1 MSNNN
6 GWIKL
11 HRQLIDSEIFASQI
25 GLKIWIWCLIK
36 AFHKKA
42 FIPIKIGKGES
53 IITVE
58 RGSFIFGRYTAEKE
72 LNINGSTVYKWIK
85 KLQEMEMIDIESNSH
100 YSIITISNYDNYQRN
115 DEQEVTAIEQ
125 PLNSQVT
132 TIEQPLNSQVTTI
145 EQPRNT
151 YNNIKNDKNVDN
163 IENVKNDENEIKNTG
178 TERKKNNVI
187 IDSLNDNINTK
198 NEIIKKDSA
207 KVDIYP
213 FEEFWNDYEKKVGKK
228 DKLIPKWKK
237 LSDTD
242 KMKIR
247 EYIPHYKI
255 AQPNKQ
261 YRKNPETFLNN
272 KSWNDEII
280 KNEDKGITNTRK
292 HGISDDYKRS
302 VMARL
307 MGSHPAVDNSS
318 NKEYNEF

>member
-11 HRQLIDSEIFASQI
+11 HRQLIESEIFASQI

-85 KLQEMEMIDIESNSH
+85 KLQEMEMIEIESNSH
-100 YSIITISNYDNYQRN
+100 YSIITICNYDGYQRS

-125 PLNSQVT
+125 PLNSQATAIEQPRNSHVT
-132 TIEQPLNSQVTTI
+132 TIK
-145 EQPRNT
+145 QPRNT
-151 YNNIKNDKNVDN
+151 YNNDKNVNN
-163 IENVKNDENEIKNTG
+163 IENIKNDENEIKNTG

-207 KVDIYP
+207 KADIYP
-213 FEEFWNDYEKKVGKK
+213 FEEFWNDYDKKVGSK
-228 DKLIPKWKK
+228 DKLIPKWKR
-237 LSDTD
+237 LSDND
-242 KMKIR
+242 KVIIR
-247 EYIPHYKI
+247 EYIPLYKN
-255 AQPNKQ
+255 AQPDKKF
-261 YRKNPETFLNN
+261 RKNPETFINN

-280 KNEDKGITNTRK
+280 KDSTGKNVFGKAVKGGITD
-292 HGISDDYKRS
+292 SYKDS
-302 VMARL
+302 VYRRL
-307 MGSHPAVDNSS
+307 GVHPMVDNSTDKVY
-318 NKEYNEF
+318 KEF